1 MDNGIGVQDSKK
13 EGIFLEGYKELK
25 GGKGMGIGLSL
36 ITKIIK
42 LYNGKIWVEDRTKGD
57 YSKGS
62 NFIVLIPEVKHHS

>member
-1 MDNGIGVQDSKK
+1 MSKTELKDVNYVKLEFMDNGIGVQDSKK

-25 GGKGMGIGLSL
+25 GGKGKGIGLSL

-57 YSKGS
+57 Y
-62 NFIVLIPEVKHHS
+62 

>member
-1 MDNGIGVQDSKK
+1 MSKTELKDVNYVKLEFMDNGIGVQDSKK

-57 YSKGS
+57 Y
-62 NFIVLIPEVKHHS
+62 